1 MVAGPVLYNVSVEMK
16 KYPKIFAG
24 AGILLMTI
32 TLLALGFVMGNA
44 SATRRTGQT
53 GLYKNVAILKAIEDG
68 NTDKAKNLCTTLIS
82 GGYRFL
88 KSKPFWLVSLQD
100 HFNVD
105 SDGLYERVADKAEE
119 ISRNRDRDSVPLDQA
134 LKERLGR
141 DVKVEYNIK

>member
-1 MVAGPVLYNVSVEMK
+1 MK

-24 AGILLMTI
+24 TGILLMTI
-32 TLLALGFVMGNA
+32 TVWALGFVMGNS

-68 NTDKAKNLCTTLIS
+68 NADKAKHLCTTLIS

-88 KSKPFWLVSLQD
+88 HTKPFWLVSMQD
-100 HFNVD
+100 HFSVD
-105 SDGLYERVADKAEE
+105 SDRLYERVADKAED
-119 ISRNRDRDSVPLDQA
+119 ISRSGDRDSVPLDQA
-134 LKERLGR
+134 LKERLGQ